1 LKEQLSGSG
10 AAVVVRG
17 AEYYD
22 PVAAPPAETGPRFVE
37 LSRRVKEAG
46 LLELRPR
53 RYLFRLSR
61 NWLML
66 GAGLAA
72 FFLIGNSWWQLAIAA
87 YLGICGAQ
95 SAFMWHDAGHKAMF
109 RGKQA
114 STAMGL
120 LHANLINGV
129 SYGWWVGH
137 HNRHHSFPNN
147 LDLDPDIG
155 RRTIIFDIKQYPSRR
170 GRQKIVVRYQHV
182 LFFVLLVWE
191 SVKIHK
197 IAYKA
202 VLSRTLK
209 RPWLEGMLLLG
220 HAAIFLTFVF
230 LVLSPV
236 KALLFVVVQ
245 QAVLGVYFGMIF
257 APNHKGMEI
266 RDGEESLTWLE
277 RQVLTSRNI
286 RPSWLVD
293 FAYGGLNYQI
303 EHHLF
308 PSMPQMN
315 LGRCREIVRDFCTEH
330 HIDYHEVGFFASY
343 REVGQFLR
351 EVSAP
356 VRRGLTDPA
365 AATGKAA

>member
-1 LKEQLSGSG
+1 MQDRK
-10 AAVVVRG
+10 AAVATAVATQG
-17 AEYYD
+17 ADFYD
-22 PVAAPPAETGPRFVE
+22 PVAASFASAGARFPE
-37 LSRRVKEAG
+37 LSERVKAAG
-46 LLELRPR
+46 LLDLRPVA
-53 RYLFRLSR
+53 YFFALSR
-61 NWLML
+61 NLLLLL
-66 GAGLAA
+66 GGLAA
-72 FFLIGNSWWQLAIAA
+72 FVLIGDSWWNLAIAA
-87 YLGICGAQ
+87 LLGVSGAQ

-109 RGKQA
+109 RGKRA
-114 STAMGL
+114 ATAMGL

-129 SYGWWVGH
+129 SYGWWVTH

-170 GRQKIVVRYQHV
+170 GRQKLVVRYQHV

-191 SVKIHK
+191 SVKIHR

-202 VLSRTLK
+202 LTGRTLK
-209 RPWLEGMLLLG
+209 QPVVEGTLLLA
-220 HAAIFLTFVF
+220 HAAIFLTSVF

-236 KALLFVVVQ
+236 KAILFVVIQ

-286 RPSWLVD
+286 RPSWFVD
-293 FAYGGLNYQI
+293 WFYGGLNYQI

-308 PSMPQMN
+308 PAMPQMN
-315 LGRCREIVRDFCTEH
+315 LGRCRVIVRDYCQEYG
-330 HIDYHEVGFFASY
+330 IPYHEVGFFASY
-343 REVGQFLR
+343 REVAGFLY

-356 VRRGLTDPA
+356 VRRGLA
-365 AATGKAA
+365 GQSA